1 MRSHPNSWN
10 KTLTKLGFRR
20 RANRGAR
27 KPNRFGRRPRFENL
41 EQRQM
46 LTGDMVTV
54 DTLEDGVVIGATSLR
69 EALDFANDVSSKTTI
84 LFDSKLAGGT
94 IELDDSLGQLL
105 IDSEVKIVGLGA
117 DLLTIDAGADST
129 NSHRVFQAI
138 SGIDVTI
145 QGLTITGGYVGSAT
159 NGGGI
164 LSSAELT
171 LQEVKIEGNEAG
183 QSGGGLYSASGS
195 VLIEGSTFE
204 NNTATFGGGARLD
217 NGLITSISIEGST
230 FFNNTAGTGAGAL
243 IRGGDV
249 NVTTEG
255 TVSIENSTFSGNR
268 GTGFSAGG
276 LGIEWNDSNATP
288 VQITNTTITD
298 NTIGTVGATS
308 SIGGG
313 ISISNAD
320 VVLKNGIVA
329 GNAVISNSGQS
340 TNDVSGPIDSASS
353 HNAFGPG
360 TASPN
365 GTSNTILTQL
375 QLEGLL
381 QPLADNGGP
390 TETHALSVGSFAI
403 DAGANISGQNYDQRG
418 FNRVVSLSL
427 SGSTVDLGAYESGLV
442 VSTGADED
450 DGDYSYGDLDLREA
464 LDLAAAI
471 PGVNEILVGTV
482 ATATS
487 ITINGE
493 LVIDSDVK
501 ILGSGKDVVTIDA
514 EQTDRVFNLNSG
526 YEATIQGVSITGGLT
541 TGSGDDDTGGGIFSE
556 GDLILNEVKLFGN
569 EAGRN
574 GGGLFMKS
582 GSLTMNYSTIDD
594 NESLYG
600 AGAELLTAGNGD
612 VLIVGSTFSNNT
624 ATVSGGGLVV
634 NGSGSADG
642 DVFIANST
650 FSGNEALGYY
660 GGGLAIDNQ
669 DSATIVNSTITLN
682 TSNDVGGGIRDYNST
697 VYLQNSIVANNESSA
712 DHADDVDGALD
723 DVGGV
728 TDYNIFGINETGQP
742 GSNNQILA
750 NQSEVDDLLTA
761 LGSYGGPTQIHI
773 PLPNSKAINSGSIA
787 LAEDPAGMALT
798 VDQRGTYN
806 RRVYGTSTDDID
818 VGAVEANVIHLTPT
832 DTLEIYGSDANDAIG
847 LVDGAFPGSHF
858 LSDYPNAVVFA
869 EPTSAD
875 GFGTTDLF
883 SVPIDFTQDP
893 DISVKTYNG
902 ADYALV
908 YTDLGT
914 TAYGGDGDD
923 KITLS
928 LGEGTLYGEAGD
940 DNLFGGSGASTMYGG
955 RGEDTLNGSAGN
967 DMLYG
972 GDGDDEIHG
981 NAGDDEIEGDAGD
994 DEIFGDEGED
1004 EIYGGYG
1011 ADKIY
1016 GGDDDDEIY
1025 AGDGDDEIYGGDGGD
1040 RLLGGDDDDLLFG
1053 EKGDDF
1059 LYAGA
1064 GFDLLFEGEGTDY
1077 FHDGGLKS
1085 GYGGSVS
1092 GNADWVL
1099 NDPNYVLTLNNNT
1112 GDKSTLDWYID
1123 WGDGSPV
1130 STLPST
1136 SSSDTHAYT
1145 EISVDQPDY
1154 KYPVVAGRYATADDV
1169 WIVDDSHGVKVLSDM
1184 HVRPQ
1189 NVESFWVAEFG
1200 TVRLRWENFTGGLN
1214 IGVDDDVQI
1223 QVSENGLDNWDSVI
1237 GAGDYDLASD
1247 STAHFLFGDEHPT
1260 TDMGEY
1266 FEFYQARIYSKQYV
1280 RLRTVTDI
1288 GEPGETFSDWA
1299 YHSLGSI
1306 QPVDTDFNNK
1316 GNATT
1321 AKLDLENVDK
1331 DAMGKLI
1338 GGIDTEPS
1346 NAIPRDDDAVK
1357 LSAEVVLS
1365 GVDDQDATITL
1376 EWPDEYDLHWD
1387 DPAKAVEISG
1397 DYSFTVYR
1405 KKASESDWGLPVTTF
1420 SGLLF
1425 SVDQEWEDPA
1435 TLDADEVYEYRVERS
1450 GGPMGA
1456 AKGYIA
1462 VSTGRSAD
1470 AHEARGAVVLVIDE
1484 RFSESLA
1491 FEIARLKQDLIG
1503 DGWQVIEEFVD
1514 ISDEDYLDVK
1524 AKIQSAYDD
1533 SMADGDAAN
1542 DVKSVFLLGHIPT
1555 PISGEAMPD
1564 GHSPSRNFGADV
1576 FYGDVEG
1583 HLDITNVWQ
1592 NGADKADYLRLN
1604 DLGYN
1609 FVPDDDPVADPLGA
1623 DDDPVELS
1631 VGRVDMNSLVAFD
1644 PLTQYDLGDLG
1655 NWQPYTIPV
1664 GESFTGD
1671 FDYMTFIS
1679 MGTLDSNDN
1688 STSRPV
1694 QFRDLKIISGNTEIT
1709 VGFDELTFDRA
1720 FGNTTLVEWGKDKA
1734 STVTPLSNLLT
1745 LDGRAWQVA
1754 KPKVGS
1760 ELAKDTGGIF
1770 RIGPDTVIS
1779 FDLKISDEM
1788 TDPPN
1793 KPDVI
1798 AIGFDKHETPPDGIF
1813 QIINREDSFRLFSQN
1828 NGGGHRE
1835 WGRAIDPHLETELMR
1850 RYLNK
1855 DHAFRQGYLS
1865 VDRAAILNN
1874 SNAGERD
1881 SGLRNTS
1888 PMVGFDQVDFGPNWD
1903 NAGGDSYLWGQW
1915 SGSGHNTGISGVS
1928 NYSLARNTVN
1938 DEFRVVFAEMR
1949 GSYSWDQS
1957 QPDNLLR
1964 SFLAEEGLGL
1974 GNVWGGGGHESA
1986 GGAPQG
1992 NFQYFHMATG
2002 GTLGESYLITQN
2014 RDGLYVGDGNGKAEA
2029 WKTQLGDPTLRLHAV
2044 KPPTG
2049 VLLEDVAGGVKVT
2062 WTNSLDAAVDEYRVY
2077 RAAMHSD
2084 KYTLLATVAENLS
2097 GTTEYTD
2104 TDSTPTTS
2112 EYRYMVRAV
2121 KTETTPSG
2129 IYDNLSQGA
2138 FSDAFGVV
2146 YALNAGGAS
2155 GAGNGTGFDFDA
2167 DVSPEPAGVDYV
2179 TTGSSI
2185 SLDYHSAGVPINIP
2199 EAIFQDARTGS
2210 NLTFTQGSLD
2220 SNRQYAIKLYFAE
2233 IESGF
2238 TAIGDRVFDVSINGR
2253 TVLKEY
2259 DIIERVGAEKTAVVE
2274 SFMARPDANGDLE
2287 IKLTG
2292 VVDDALI
2299 SAIEIVESVTVPTVV
2314 DVRLDGSGWTR
2325 SAYSL
2330 ADRVENGE
2338 QLRSIGTDDVDTIEI
2353 EFSESVDLELS
2364 GDELK
2369 LLGKNGVEVTTTYTG
2384 ISNNVATW
2392 TVTNLPDDKYAIHL
2406 SDETI
2411 FGVYGLRLDGDWTND
2426 DNGTPDDF
2434 ADDTARD
2441 FVVGNGLEGS
2451 VGGEFRFHFAYLV
2464 GDYDGDG
2471 EVTAADKNVTDADY
2485 GDGDGDGDAG
2495 DAQDDAKVNGALN
2508 NRLPLRTLF
2517 GADLHDDEIIDY
2529 FDEVKWINNLGTPT
2543 NVAWDIDGNG
2553 LYEAADDTLW
2563 NNENGSYSA
2572 WYQGKPFQGSGDAG
2586 AGGSVPVGAAPRVT
2600 NVVVSGSN
2608 SVHGHYSFDTV
2619 DGSGDQILTT
2629 TVGNADTVSI
2639 TFSEP
2644 VNVVAESLD
2653 VVGLTTGRKLTLKSS
2668 ASSEPLD
2675 RDGFVYDPLTRT
2687 ATWRFDN
2694 WGTSNNNYLD
2704 NYLLSLRDD
2713 VTDRAGNQLDGEW
2726 TNPTSISTVN
2736 SQISTF
2742 PSGDGKAGG
2751 TFNFVI
2757 TILPGDADLDRVRD
2771 NVVDQDDI
2779 DAFSANYNSTNAD
2792 FLQSDLNGDGDVNG
2806 SDIGPLMSN
2815 SNNDLSTIAILAD
2828 LDGDSDVDATD
2839 VGLVKTH
2846 FDTTNPL
2853 GDVNGDGIVDLTD
2866 LDLAFAQ
2873 FGLEIDLVV

>member
-69 EALDFANDVSSKTTI
+69 EALDFANDISSKTTI

-230 FFNNTAGTGAGAL
+230 FSNNTAGTGAGAL

-365 GTSNTILTQL
+365 GTSNTILTQM
-375 QLEGLL
+375 QLDGLL

-450 DGDYSYGDLDLREA
+450 DPDYSYGDLALREA

-487 ITINGE
+487 LTIDGE

-501 ILGSGKDVVTIDA
+501 ILGSGADVVTIDA

-526 YEATIQGVSITGGLT
+526 YEATIQGVSITGGLA
-541 TGSGDDDTGGGIFSE
+541 TGSGVDEKGGGIFSE
-556 GDLILNEVKLFGN
+556 GDLKLEEVVLTGN
-569 EAGRN
+569 HADGS
-574 GGGLFMKS
+574 GGGLLMDG
-582 GSLTMNYSTIDD
+582 GSLTIVSSTIDG
-594 NESLYG
+594 NTAQHG
-600 AGAELLTAGNGD
+600 AGAELQTAGSGP
-612 VLIVGSTFSNNT
+612 VLIESSTFSNNVANST
-624 ATVSGGGLVV
+624 GGGLTVW
-634 NGSGSADG
+634 GGGGADG
-642 DVFIANST
+642 AVMIVNST
-650 FSGNEALGYY
+650 FAGNQATNLY
-660 GGGLAIDNQ
+660 GGGLHIDLQ
-669 DSATIVNSTITLN
+669 DSATIINSTFALN
-682 TSNDVGGGIRDYNST
+682 HAKTVGGGIRLSQST
-697 VYLQNSIVANNESSA
+697 TTLQNSIVAGNSIETASNSEIEIEGAFTSASNNLFGQHETNQLGVQTVLASGEI
-712 DHADDVDGALD
+712 DDVFIDLNSSSDLDIADLGNYGGQIETLALAPTSKAID
-723 DVGGV
+723 IGSNSYVDDYKNDQRGLYHRRVQNSTVDVGAIEGNFIQDSSNGDIEV
-728 TDYNIFGINETGQP
+728 FGTDAADAYLVIDSNVYVYLDGNLRPTAGDYSVALPITLTSSSTITIHGFNGPDALQP
-742 GSNNQILA
+742 FSVNGA
-750 NQSEVDDLLTA
+750 NSTI
-761 LGSYGGPTQIHI
+761 YGGP
-773 PLPNSKAINSGSIA
+773 G
-787 LAEDPAGMALT
+787 
-798 VDQRGTYN
+798 
-806 RRVYGTSTDDID
+806 DDLI
-818 VGAVEANVIHLTPT
+818 
-832 DTLEIYGSDANDAIG
+832 DANNPTAAGDNTFHG
-847 LVDGAFPGSHF
+847 GA
-858 LSDYPNAVVFA
+858 
-869 EPTSAD
+869 
-875 GFGTTDLF
+875 
-883 SVPIDFTQDP
+883 
-893 DISVKTYNG
+893 
-902 ADYALV
+902 
-908 YTDLGT
+908 
-914 TAYGGDGDD
+914 GDD
-923 KITLS
+923 S
-928 LGEGTLYGEAGD
+928 LVGGGFRDTLYGDSGNDTLKGHAGD
-940 DNLFGGSGASTMYGG
+940 DHL
-955 RGEDTLNGSAGN
+955 E
-967 DMLYG
+967 G

-981 NAGDDEIEGDAGD
+981 NDGDDHLEGDAGD
-994 DEIFGDEGED
+994 DELFGDDGED
-1004 EIYGGYG
+1004 EIHGGYG

-1016 GGDDDDEIY
+1016 GGDDDDEVH

-1099 NDPNYVLTLNNNT
+1099 NDPDYVLTLNNNL

-1130 STLPST
+1130 STVAST

-1154 KYPVVAGRYATADDV
+1154 KYPIVAGRYATADDV
-1169 WIVDDSHGVKVLSDM
+1169 WIVDESHGVKVLSDTLIE
-1184 HVRPQ
+1184 PQ
-1189 NVESFWVAEFG
+1189 DVESFWVAEFG

-1214 IGVDDDVQI
+1214 IGVDDDLQI

-1247 STAHFLFGDEHPT
+1247 STDNFLFGDEDPA
-1260 TDMGEY
+1260 TDKGEY

-1288 GEPGETFSDWA
+1288 GDMAEAVSAWA

-1321 AKLDLENVDK
+1321 AKLDLENVDT
-1331 DAMGKLI
+1331 DSMGNLV

-1357 LSAEVVLS
+1357 LSADVVLS
-1365 GVDDQDATITL
+1365 GVGNEDATITL
-1376 EWPDEYDLHWD
+1376 EWPDEYDLHWG
-1387 DPAKAVEISG
+1387 DPTKAVEISG

-1405 KKASESDWGLPVTTF
+1405 KKASESDWGLPVATF
-1420 SGLLF
+1420 SGLM
-1425 SVDQEWEDPA
+1425 SSTAQVWEDPA

-1456 AKGYIA
+1456 ATGYIA

-1503 DGWQVIEEFVD
+1503 DGWQVIEEYVD
-1514 ISDEDYLDVK
+1514 IADEDYLDVK
-1524 AKIQSAYDD
+1524 TKIQSAYDD
-1533 SMADGDAAN
+1533 SIADGDAAN

-1555 PISGEAMPD
+1555 PISGDAEPD
-1564 GHSPSRNFGADV
+1564 GHDPFRNFGADV

-1592 NGADKADYLRLN
+1592 NGPDKADYLRLN

-1609 FVPDDDPVADPLGA
+1609 YVPDDDPTSDPTGA

-1644 PLTQYDLGDLG
+1644 PLTQYDLDDLG
-1655 NWQPYTIPV
+1655 GWQPYTIPV

-1679 MGTLDSNDN
+1679 MGTLEGSNV

-1709 VGFDELTFDRA
+1709 VDFDDLTYDRA
-1720 FGNTTLVEWGKDKA
+1720 FGNTTLVEWGKDEA

-1760 ELAKDTGGIF
+1760 ELAKETGGIF

-1798 AIGFDKHETPPDGIF
+1798 AIGFDKHETPHTDSDGTF
-1813 QIINREDSFRLFSQN
+1813 QIINREDSFRLFSQS

-1974 GNVWGGGGHESA
+1974 GNVWGGGGHESL

-2084 KYTLLATVAENLS
+2084 KYTLLATVAESLS

-2112 EYRYMVRAV
+2112 EYRYMLRAV

-2210 NLTFTQGSLD
+2210 NLTFMQGSLD
-2220 SNRQYAIKLYFAE
+2220 ANRQYAIKLYFAE
-2233 IESGF
+2233 IEAGF

-2253 TVLKEY
+2253 TVLKDY

-2451 VGGEFRFHFAYLV
+2451 AGGEFRFHFAYLV

-2517 GADLHDDEIIDY
+2517 GADLHDDEIIDS
-2529 FDEVKWINNLGTPT
+2529 FDEVKWINNLGTPM

-2694 WGTSNNNYLD
+2694 WVSMDGNYLD
-2704 NYLLSLRDD
+2704 NYLISLRDD

-2771 NVVDQDDI
+2771 NVVNQDDT
-2779 DAFSANYNSTNAD
+2779 DAFIANLALTNPD
-2792 FLQSDLNGDGDVNG
+2792 FLESDFSGDGDLDL
-2806 SDIGPLMSN
+2806 SDWNLLS
-2815 SNNDLSTIAILAD
+2815 SNNGKDLSTIAILAD
-2828 LDGDSDVDATD
+2828 LHDIADSDVDADD
-2839 VGLVKTH
+2839 VALVKTH
-2846 FDTTNPL
+2846 FGTTNPL
-2853 GDVNGDGIVDLTD
+2853 GDVNGDGTVDLTD